1 MQQPSHESKR
11 PSASLK
17 TARPVR
23 TCAGCGEHDESIE
36 LVRVVMGPRSPE
48 GKTLLAIDLAGGGFG
63 RGAHVHAQPNCLQ
76 KACRGGFSKVFK
88 KQVEAVFEE
97 LAAQMIDSADRRICG
112 LLQGAYRARLLAVG
126 ADAAAEALSAGAPCV
141 VVASD
146 AGTVI
151 ERGPFANAVRGG
163 DAIAWKTK
171 TALGALFGRD
181 EVAVCAIAHEK
192 MAEEVKR
199 ARRVSAAFGSTR
211 SEACWSPEV
220 R

>member
-1 MQQPSHESKR
+1 MQQPTHESKR

-17 TARPVR
+17 ASRPVR

-36 LVRVVMGPRSPE
+36 LVRVVMGPHSD
-48 GKTLLAIDLAGGGFG
+48 GKTPLAIDLAGSGFG
-63 RGAHVHAQPNCLQ
+63 RGAHVHAQPNCLK
-76 KACRGGFSKVFK
+76 KACRGGFGKVFK
-88 KQVEAVFEE
+88 KPVDAVFDD

-126 ADAAAEALSAGAPCV
+126 ADAAAESLAEGASCL
-141 VVASD
+141 VVAGD
-146 AGTVI
+146 AGSVV
-151 ERGPFANAVRGG
+151 ERGVFASAVRSGS
-163 DAIAWKTK
+163 AIAWKTK
-171 TALGALFGRD
+171 SALGALFGRD